1 MRGLTDFPRGLG
13 LPNEKTSH
21 AQARAFRYLG
31 TPRSRSGLES
41 VMTPDYEVVSGRGD
55 VVLTQGGNN
64 GTGSVVPDVRVD
76 KSASAAAA
84 AIGGEDYFAGATTAL
99 NTAFAAGKRS
109 LVDATRNPGR
119 QARDHGGSIAS
130 SRAPSP
136 DPSSSSRSLLRRV
149 FIDRSASPTQ
159 HLLRPTFP
167 PPSLSTYAPR
177 SPRPMTRVAKI
188 QLFIAQS
195 ISLIIS
201 TFFLSGVVLWA
212 VTTDIRHQIP
222 RMLRGQKK
230 KRTFPWD
237 DERYWRKNEKVS
249 KDPRDYARAIGM
261 DMDNQ
266 TIETEDGYFLRVNKV
281 IDPKARPHTDG
292 RGGFPVLILHG
303 LFQSAGSFIT
313 SEDRSLAFWL
323 AREGGYQVYLGN
335 TRAVF
340 GMGHRNFST
349 SDPRFWDWT
358 IRELAMYDL
367 PALVDHVCRETGYEK
382 VAFIGHSQGNG
393 LAFISLSL
401 GMCPS
406 LGKKMS
412 LFVALAPAVYAGP
425 LTSGF
430 PFVQLG
436 KIEWETWKRLFGVL
450 DFIPLMR
457 YSYNYAPAK
466 VFATLG

>member
-1 MRGLTDFPRGLG
+1 
-13 LPNEKTSH
+13 
-21 AQARAFRYLG
+21 
-31 TPRSRSGLES
+31 
-41 VMTPDYEVVSGRGD
+41 MTPDFEILPGRSRAEAVKKPFQRDDG
-55 VVLTQGGNN
+55 
-64 GTGSVVPDVRVD
+64 VPEVRVEE
-76 KSASAAAA
+76 SR
-84 AIGGEDYFAGATTAL
+84 DYFAGTTAL
-99 NTAFAAGKRS
+99 DAAFAAGKRS
-109 LVDATRNPGR
+109 LLAEAGR
-119 QARDHGGSIAS
+119 TDDGSASLAS

-136 DPSSSSRSLLRRV
+136 DPGRSLLRRV

-177 SPRPMTRVAKI
+177 SPKPMTFLAKC
-188 QLFIAQS
+188 QLFLSQF
-195 ISLIIS
+195 ISLVIS
-201 TFFLSGVVLWA
+201 TIFLSGVVLWA
-212 VTTDIRHQIP
+212 VATDLRHQIP
-222 RMLRGQKK
+222 RMLRGKRK

-237 DERYWRKNEKVS
+237 DEQYWRTNEKVS

-261 DMDNQ
+261 DMENQ
-266 TIETEDGYFLRVNKV
+266 QIETEDGYYLRVNRV
-281 IDPKARPHTDG
+281 IDPRARPHADG

-303 LFQSAGSFIT
+303 LFQSSGSFIT

-323 AREGGYQVYLGN
+323 AREGRYQVYLGN
-335 TRAVF
+335 TRAVY
-340 GMGHRNFST
+340 GMGHRSFST

-367 PALVDHVCRETGYEK
+367 PALVEHVCRETGYDK

-406 LGKKMS
+406 LGQKMS

-430 PFVQLG
+430 PFAQLG
-436 KIEWETWKRLFGVL
+436 KIEWSMWKRLFGVL

-457 YSYNYAPAK
+457 YSYNHAPAK
-466 VFATLG
+466 VFVSGFGVKQTCADDLMQATLG